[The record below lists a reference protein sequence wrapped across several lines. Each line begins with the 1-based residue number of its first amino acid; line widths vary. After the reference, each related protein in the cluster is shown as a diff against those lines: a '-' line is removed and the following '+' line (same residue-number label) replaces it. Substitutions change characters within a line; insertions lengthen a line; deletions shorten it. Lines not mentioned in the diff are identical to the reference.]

1 MDVTVLTI
9 GSLAWVSLAALV
21 CALCASASRGDR
33 ALAPATD
40 HEVAAR
46 RAGNG
51 LLGELGR
58 HDRFTRT
65 HSLRVARL
73 AHAVGRRLG
82 LEPSA
87 LEALTQAAILHDV
100 GKLRVPDSILR
111 KPGPLDAAE
120 WAVVSQ
126 HPEWGVELLEHVL
139 DHGHA
144 VAAVLSHHERFDGR
158 GYPEGLEGSHIPL
171 MARIVGACDAYDAMT
186 SARSY
191 QRARTRAEALAELS
205 RCSGSQ
211 FDPHVVE
218 VLAEAVRAGADL
230 VAAPPRRTRFRSRA
244 HGRAAALRL

>member
-1 MDVTVLTI
+1 MLTI

-33 ALAPATD
+33 ALAPAAD
-40 HEVAAR
+40 EEVAAR

-51 LLGELGR
+51 LLGELAR
-58 HDRFTRT
+58 HDRFTRA

-73 AHAVGRRLG
+73 ADAVGRRMG
-82 LEPSA
+82 LEASA
-87 LEALTQAAILHDV
+87 LEALTRAAALHDV
-100 GKLRVPDSILR
+100 GKLRVPDAILR

-120 WAVVSQ
+120 WALVAQ
-126 HPEWGVELLEHVL
+126 HPRWGAELLEDVL

-186 SARSY
+186 STRSY
-191 QRARTRAEALAELS
+191 QRARSRAEALAELS

-218 VLAEAVRAGADL
+218 VLEEAVRAGADL
-230 VAAPPRRTRFRSRA
+230 APSPPRRTRFRSRA
-244 HGRAAALRL
+244 TARAAALHF

>member
-9 GSLAWVSLAALV
+9 GSLAWVSLSAFV
-21 CALCASASRGDR
+21 CALCVSASRGDR
-33 ALAPATD
+33 AMAPATD
-40 HEVAAR
+40 EEVAAR

-51 LLGELGR
+51 LLGELAR
-58 HDRFTRT
+58 HDRFTRM

-87 LEALTQAAILHDV
+87 LEALAQAAVLHDV
-100 GKLRVPDSILR
+100 GKLRVPETILR
-111 KPGPLDAAE
+111 KPGPLDADE
-120 WAVVSQ
+120 WALVAR
-126 HPEWGVELLEHVL
+126 HPEWGVDLLEDVL

-144 VAAVLSHHERFDGR
+144 VAAVQSHHERFDGR

-191 QRARTRAEALAELS
+191 QPARTRAEALAELS

-218 VLAEAVRAGADL
+218 VLEEAVRAGADL
-230 VAAPPRRTRFRSRA
+230 VPAAPRRTRFRSRA
-244 HGRAAALRL
+244 HVRTALHF